1 MARPG
6 TVAGMGQPSAKTT
19 GLACSAD
26 QDGRVY
32 WRFVSSV
39 DEIWTQEQEPVV
51 EAYQCAPGRSEVYT
65 LPTSRT
71 DIVHVT
77 APCDLDGVVVELVGQ
92 SVVVSG
98 QGVELARVPTR
109 RCEAAIGECGER
121 NCRIC
126 YPLSWQQGDEPMRYW
141 TVIFELTYGGGTV
154 SIERVEA
161 HNEAEAR
168 EKAVLEAF
176 DDYDPEFADHF
187 WSKNAP
193 AT

>member
-1 MARPG
+1 
-6 TVAGMGQPSAKTT
+6 
-19 GLACSAD
+19 
-26 QDGRVY
+26 
-32 WRFVSSV
+32 
-39 DEIWTQEQEPVV
+39 
-51 EAYQCAPGRSEVYT
+51 VYT

-71 DIVHVT
+71 DIAYVT
-77 APCDLDGVVVELVGQ
+77 ALCDLDSVVVELVGQ
-92 SVVVSG
+92 GVVVSG
-98 QGVELARVPTR
+98 RGVELARVPTR
-109 RCEAAIGECGER
+109 RCEAVIGGCGERTAQWHVTGLCLWCEAVIGGCYER

-168 EKAVLEAF
+168 EEAVLEAF

-187 WSKNAP
+187 WSKNVRACHVIETVAAP
-193 AT
+193 A